1 MAALRKEES
10 HMEKYCIN
18 CGTVLHPEFRLCPH
32 CNRERLNQLINARRM
47 QSFGTFVPPPMPQ
60 SVPAFANQAA
70 VVHPMPISQ
79 PARTVA
85 RETKTVQ
92 KTQRKRK
99 PLLKVLLAM
108 VMTAV
113 LLAMGLLTVGIFS
126 IRQATT
132 EESLSVMVEGA
143 EISDVISLLG
153 ADSET
158 VFYGPIKAYVLEN
171 TGLKITNHTID
182 RVLEASE
189 LKYYLAEKAAVYAKD
204 LYDGTDNFALS
215 EKEVYTLLRA
225 NRTEIEKVVKV
236 SLSDEVLQEMADM
249 LVNEELTEQI
259 RVSLLKE
266 KAPQVYYSLHFG
278 LSYSAIAVLIAIAA
292 MIWIAMLKLDFS
304 LGFLGGGVALAVT
317 GGLFAIPGLL
327 IKLSPGLLNTLLGN
341 SFLQSA
347 VTGFLNTNLLVYLL
361 IFTIGLAMI
370 LIRASVLLLCKL
382 FR

>member
-10 HMEKYCIN
+10 RMENYCIN

-32 CNRERLNQLINARRM
+32 CNRERLNQLISARRL
-47 QSFGTFVPPPMPQ
+47 QAFVPQQMPQ
-60 SVPAFANQAA
+60 SMPAFANQAA

-79 PARTVA
+79 PVRTVERQA
-85 RETKTVQ
+85 QPIQ

-99 PLLKVLLAM
+99 PLLKILLAM
-108 VMTAV
+108 VMTVV
-113 LLAMGLLTVGIFS
+113 LLATCLVTLSIFS
-126 IRQATT
+126 IRQATS
-132 EESLSVMVEGA
+132 EESLSAMVEGA

-171 TGLKITNHTID
+171 TGLKITNSIID

-204 LYDGTDNFALS
+204 LYDGTDDFS
-215 EKEVYTLLRA
+215 FSQKEVYMLLRA

-259 RVSLLKE
+259 RVSVLKN

-278 LSYSAIAVLIAIAA
+278 LSYSAIAVLLAIAA

-317 GGLFAIPGLL
+317 GGLFALPGLL

-341 SFLQSA
+341 SFLQS
-347 VTGFLNTNLLVYLL
+347 VITGFLNTNLLVYLF
-361 IFTIGLAMI
+361 IFTVGMAMI
-370 LIRASVLLLCKL
+370 LIRASILLLCKL

>member
-10 HMEKYCIN
+10 RMENYCIN

-32 CNRERLNQLINARRM
+32 CNRERLNQLISARRL
-47 QSFGTFVPPPMPQ
+47 QAFVPQQMPQ
-60 SVPAFANQAA
+60 SMPAFANQAA

-79 PARTVA
+79 PV
-85 RETKTVQ
+85 KTVERQAQPIQ

-99 PLLKVLLAM
+99 PILKILLAM
-108 VMTAV
+108 VMTVV
-113 LLAMGLLTVGIFS
+113 LLATSLVTLGIFS
-126 IRQATT
+126 IRQATS
-132 EESLSVMVEGA
+132 EESLSAMVEGA

-171 TGLKITNHTID
+171 TGLKITNPIID

-204 LYDGTDNFALS
+204 LYDGTDNFS
-215 EKEVYTLLRA
+215 FSQKEVYTLLRA

-259 RVSLLKE
+259 RVSVLKN

-278 LSYSAIAVLIAIAA
+278 LSYSAIAVLLAIAA

-317 GGLFAIPGLL
+317 GGLFALPGLL

-341 SFLQSA
+341 SFLQS
-347 VTGFLNTNLLVYLL
+347 VITGFLNTNLLVYLF
-361 IFTIGLAMI
+361 IFTVGMAMI
-370 LIRASVLLLCKL
+370 LIRASILLLCKL

>member
-10 HMEKYCIN
+10 RMENYCIN

-32 CNRERLNQLINARRM
+32 CNRERLNQLISARRL
-47 QSFGTFVPPPMPQ
+47 QAFVPQQMPQ
-60 SVPAFANQAA
+60 SMPAFANQAA
-70 VVHPMPISQ
+70 VVHSMPISQ
-79 PARTVA
+79 PVRTVERQA
-85 RETKTVQ
+85 QPIQ

-99 PLLKVLLAM
+99 PLLKILLAM
-108 VMTAV
+108 VMTVV
-113 LLAMGLLTVGIFS
+113 LLATCLVTLSIFS
-126 IRQATT
+126 IRQATS
-132 EESLSVMVEGA
+132 EESLSAMVEGA

-171 TGLKITNHTID
+171 TGLKITNPIID

-204 LYDGTDNFALS
+204 LYDGTDNFS
-215 EKEVYTLLRA
+215 FSQKEVYTLLRA

-259 RVSLLKE
+259 RVSVLKN
-266 KAPQVYYSLHFG
+266 KTPQIYYSLHFG
-278 LSYSAIAVLIAIAA
+278 LSYSAIAVLLAIAA

-317 GGLFAIPGLL
+317 GGLFALPGFL

-341 SFLQSA
+341 SFLQS
-347 VTGFLNTNLLVYLL
+347 VITGFLNTNLLVYLF
-361 IFTIGLAMI
+361 IFTVGMAMI
-370 LIRASVLLLCKL
+370 LIRASILLLCKL

>member
-10 HMEKYCIN
+10 RMENYCIN

-32 CNRERLNQLINARRM
+32 CNRERLNQLISARRL
-47 QSFGTFVPPPMPQ
+47 QAFVPQQMPQ
-60 SVPAFANQAA
+60 SMPAFANQAA

-79 PARTVA
+79 PV
-85 RETKTVQ
+85 KTVERQAQPIQ

-99 PLLKVLLAM
+99 PLLKILLAM
-108 VMTAV
+108 VMTVV
-113 LLAMGLLTVGIFS
+113 LLATSLVTLGIFS
-126 IRQATT
+126 IRQATS
-132 EESLSVMVEGA
+132 EESLSAMVEGA

-171 TGLKITNHTID
+171 TGLKITNPIID

-204 LYDGTDNFALS
+204 LYDGTDNFS
-215 EKEVYTLLRA
+215 FSQKEVYTLLRA

-259 RVSLLKE
+259 RVSVLKN

-278 LSYSAIAVLIAIAA
+278 LSYSAIAVLLAIAA

-317 GGLFAIPGLL
+317 GGLFALPGLL

-341 SFLQSA
+341 SFLQS
-347 VTGFLNTNLLVYLL
+347 VITGFLNTNLLVYLF
-361 IFTIGLAMI
+361 IFTVGMAMI
-370 LIRASVLLLCKL
+370 LIRASILLLCRL

>member
-10 HMEKYCIN
+10 RMENYCIN

-32 CNRERLNQLINARRM
+32 CNRERLNQLISARRL
-47 QSFGTFVPPPMPQ
+47 QAFVPQQMPQ
-60 SVPAFANQAA
+60 SMPAFANQAA

-79 PARTVA
+79 PVRTVERQA
-85 RETKTVQ
+85 QPIQ

-99 PLLKVLLAM
+99 PLLKILLAM
-108 VMTAV
+108 VMTVV
-113 LLAMGLLTVGIFS
+113 LLATCLVTLSIFS
-126 IRQATT
+126 IRQATS
-132 EESLSVMVEGA
+132 EESLSAMVEGA

-171 TGLKITNHTID
+171 TGLKITNPIID

-204 LYDGTDNFALS
+204 LYDGTDNFS
-215 EKEVYTLLRA
+215 FSQKEVYTLLRA

-259 RVSLLKE
+259 RVSVLKN

-278 LSYSAIAVLIAIAA
+278 LSYSAIAVLLAIAA

-317 GGLFAIPGLL
+317 GGLFALPGLL

-341 SFLQSA
+341 SFLQS
-347 VTGFLNTNLLVYLL
+347 VITGFLNTNLLVYLF
-361 IFTIGLAMI
+361 IFTVGMAMI
-370 LIRASVLLLCKL
+370 LIRASILLLCKL